1 MGIGW
6 TEAEGQT
13 RQSDMPLAGP
23 LTCQQVD
30 VLPGA
35 DGLLP
40 SEPADPWG
48 WGARGFTEQRQGTVQ
63 GGSDVAQWVQVSD
76 ELWGH

>member
-1 MGIGW
+1 MVDRGRGPDLTIRYSPGW
-6 TEAEGQT
+6 
-13 RQSDMPLAGP
+13 P
-23 LTCQQVD
+23 LTCQQVG

-40 SEPADPWG
+40 SEPADRRG
-48 WGARGFTEQRQGTVQ
+48 WDARGFTEQRQGTVQ
-63 GGSDVAQWVQVSD
+63 GGSDVGQWVQVSD